1 MSWLELDL
9 LLEMVSNFIFHN
21 CYDESSGVMQEQC
34 FGHLFDLIMLINL
47 GHDVCSEIGL
57 QMELMFTTS
66 LNYIDV
72 IKCDF

>member
-1 MSWLELDL
+1 MH
-9 LLEMVSNFIFHN
+9 F
-21 CYDESSGVMQEQC
+21 
-34 FGHLFDLIMLINL
+34 FDLITLINL